1 VKGCL
6 NFFYFDLLF
15 YKPNL
20 TKPFLVDDRHFSYI
34 AQNGGKTKKKKNT
47 LEGKGHMS
55 NDYGSVKSALVQAFL
70 KGPLLLDT

>member
-1 VKGCL
+1 M
-6 NFFYFDLLF
+6 
-15 YKPNL
+15 
-20 TKPFLVDDRHFSYI
+20 I
-34 AQNGGKTKKKKNT
+34 ATLATSPKMGEKKKKKKNT